1 MDREGMS
8 EPVISVEDLLAK
20 SSKTDTQVLIAAKER
35 LKRAVAQSP
44 TNADLAAL
52 KRVEKMLDEKSANSL
67 RDWRAVLAYVEE
79 SGRKLK
85 KSKMYEDIRKG
96 LLKKQAD
103 GTFRLRDVD
112 RYAASLP
119 FAATPDRM
127 AEKAASLQRTKEEQE
142 IRRISAIADKE
153 EFLLAV
159 KKGQF
164 IPREQV
170 HLELAARAVTLASGL
185 KTALEARGLDIIS
198 LVEGNPRRA
207 QELSLFLEKVLD
219 EAMNEYA
226 SPLELTVEFS
236 EVEQVTGEDDA

>member
-1 MDREGMS
+1 MDIKGIS

-236 EVEQVTGEDDA
+236 EAEPVTGEDDA

>member
-164 IPREQV
+164 IPPEQG

-207 QELSLFLEKVLD
+207 QELSLFLERILD

-236 EVEQVTGEDDA
+236 EAEQVTGEDDA